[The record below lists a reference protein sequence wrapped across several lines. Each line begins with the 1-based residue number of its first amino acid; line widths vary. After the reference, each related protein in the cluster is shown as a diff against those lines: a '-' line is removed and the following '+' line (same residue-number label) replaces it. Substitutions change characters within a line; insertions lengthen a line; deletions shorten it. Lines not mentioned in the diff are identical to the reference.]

1 MVRKRR
7 ITAIDAHL
15 RNAKGAKIPE
25 ADWDFKVIPQK
36 TIAAVKEA
44 GIKIDRKTIIP
55 DADTAD
61 RIFEAGWKLLVDT
74 GMICI
79 DTSRI
84 LNISD
89 DEIRDGIKYATEEV
103 MLGAGRDGTMLRSRK
118 VGTASYA
125 NKPVTQGGPT
135 GAPLSEKTMIDL
147 MSTYAQ
153 EGVVNTI
160 VNGVLSK
167 FQGTDVL
174 PGSPVEVKA
183 VKTEQQFIHLAC
195 ANAGRPG
202 MAI

>member
-15 RNAKGAKIPE
+15 RNAKGPKLDE
-25 ADWDFKVIPQK
+25 ADWDFKTIPK
-36 TIAAVKEA
+36 ATNDAVAEA
-44 GIKIDRKTIIP
+44 GIKIDRKTFVP
-55 DADTAD
+55 DADAAD

-79 DTSRI
+79 DTSRVLTI
-84 LNISD
+84 TD
-89 DEIRDGIKYATEEV
+89 DEIRDGIKYATTEV
-103 MLGAGRDGTMLRSRK
+103 MLGAGRDGTMLRARK
-118 VGTASYA
+118 VGTDSYA
-125 NKPVTQGGPT
+125 RKPVTQGGPT
-135 GAPLSEKTMIDL
+135 GAPLSEKTMVDL

-167 FQGTDVL
+167 FQGADVL

>member
-7 ITAIDAHL
+7 ITAIDAWL
-15 RNAKGAKIPE
+15 RNNKGAKVVE
-25 ADWDFKVIPQK
+25 ADWDFKVIPKATQDAV
-36 TIAAVKEA
+36 AAA
-44 GIKIDRKTIIP
+44 GIKIDRTTYIP
-55 DADTAD
+55 DADAAD
-61 RIFEAGWKLLVDT
+61 RIYEAGVKLLVDT

-79 DTSRI
+79 DTSRV
-84 LNISD
+84 LTVAE
-89 DEIRDGIKYATEEV
+89 DEIIDGHKYATEEV

-125 NKPVTQGGPT
+125 KKPVTQGGPT
-135 GAPLSEKTMIDL
+135 GAPLSEKTMVDL

-167 FQGTDVL
+167 FQGEDVL
-174 PGSPVEVKA
+174 PGSPLEMKA
-183 VKTEQQFIHLAC
+183 CKTEQQFIHLAC